1 MGDTDCYTSQKQ
13 IITVAYHICFNTCY
27 VLQNLTGHQ
36 YWYAYHWLCILL
48 VVGAVEMIS
57 DEDDDNDDDGDW
69 ICVSLQA
76 DTSEIGR

>member
-1 MGDTDCYTSQKQ
+1 
-13 IITVAYHICFNTCY
+13 
-27 VLQNLTGHQ
+27 
-36 YWYAYHWLCILL
+36 
-48 VVGAVEMIS
+48 MIS